1 MLHSPSNK
9 DAVMT
14 RNHQPECHQCQARFK
29 SVFCDLNEQEVSVIN
44 DNKGCNTYKKG
55 QIIFYEGSFPHGLFC
70 VNSGKIKIAQTGDE
84 GKEQIVR
91 LAKEGDILGYR
102 ALLSGEKYSCS
113 ATALDETSICFI
125 PKQIFFTLIEKNANL
140 SKEIL
145 KLLSHD
151 LKKAE
156 HKITDLVHKPVRER
170 LAEALLFLKETYGL
184 ESDNATLNVI
194 LTREEI
200 ANIAGTATETAI
212 RLLSEFKKEKLID
225 LNGKK
230 ITFLNQNLII
240 KTANIN
246 D

>member
-1 MLHSPSNK
+1 MSKKNL
-9 DAVMT
+9 
-14 RNHQPECHQCQARFK
+14 QPECQQCQARFK
-29 SVFCDLNEQEVSVIN
+29 SVFCDLNEEEVSSIN
-44 DNKGCNTYKKG
+44 TSKGCNTYQKG
-55 QIIFYEGSFPHGLFC
+55 QVIFYEGAFPHGLFC
-70 VNSGKIKIAQTGDE
+70 VNNGKIKIAKSGDE

-113 ATALDETSICFI
+113 ATAIDDTSICFI
-125 PKQIFFTLIEKNANL
+125 PKQTFFSLIEKNANL
-140 SKEIL
+140 SKEML

-151 LKKAE
+151 LKIAE
-156 HKITDLVHKPVRER
+156 HKITDLAQKPVRER
-170 LAEALLFLKETYGL
+170 LAEALLFIKETYGF
-184 ESDNATLNVI
+184 EKDTTTLNAV

-200 ANIAGTATETAI
+200 ANIVGTATETAI
-212 RLLSEFKKEKLID
+212 RLLSEFKQDKIIE

-230 ITFLNQNLII
+230 ITILNLPLLI

>member
-1 MLHSPSNK
+1 MSKKNL
-9 DAVMT
+9 
-14 RNHQPECHQCQARFK
+14 QPECQQCQARFK
-29 SVFCDLNEQEVSVIN
+29 SVFCDLNEEEVSSIN
-44 DNKGCNTYKKG
+44 TSKGCNTYQKG
-55 QIIFYEGSFPHGLFC
+55 QVIFYEGTFPHGLFC
-70 VNSGKIKIAQTGDE
+70 VNNGKIKIAKSGDE

-113 ATALDETSICFI
+113 ATAIDDTSICFI
-125 PKQIFFTLIEKNANL
+125 PKQTFFSLIEKNANL
-140 SKEIL
+140 SKEML

-156 HKITDLVHKPVRER
+156 HKITDLAQKPVRER
-170 LAEALLFLKETYGL
+170 LAEALLFIKETYGL
-184 ESDNATLNVI
+184 EKDNATLNVV

-200 ANIAGTATETAI
+200 ANIVGTATETAI
-212 RLLSEFKKEKLID
+212 RLLSEFRQDKIIE

-230 ITFLNQNLII
+230 ITILNLPLLI